1 MGIPATRKSDQT
13 PPGCTDMVVAARLAA
28 KRYFDG
34 AGSVSAI
41 SREIVRQFLSKNE
54 NPSDDL
60 NSSSRLEA
68 MTSELV
74 RQATAIIEHKLA
86 SDRIDE
92 ASRESFP
99 ASDPPAWIH

>member
-1 MGIPATRKSDQT
+1 M
-13 PPGCTDMVVAARLAA
+13 DMAVAARLAA

-34 AGSVSAI
+34 AGNVDDI
-41 SREIVRQFLSKNE
+41 SRKIVRQFLSKNE
-54 NPSDDL
+54 YPSDDL
-60 NSSSRLEA
+60 NSPYQLKVL
-68 MTSELV
+68 TSELV
-74 RQATAIIEHKLA
+74 RQATAIIEHKLT